1 MAMVLSK
8 PLNPKAQSWYPNPLY
23 LARHVFQKPPPE
35 LLPPPAHWLP
45 PPSHY
50 MYFNFLPTYHHPISW
65 YNLRSQPQPFSAQP
79 PPSSPPTATA
89 SCGFGETGGKFMRE
103 KKRLDR
109 GRPGLSYRGRV
120 CRYGTSRPVWM
131 PKESKSGKD
140 VDACVYS
147 SPHRRRPPPPPPPP
161 PPPSS
166 DDVSL
171 SGRTTVMI
179 KNIPY
184 QYRRNMLLAFLDNLC
199 QEQND
204 KAKSESELVRF
215 EYDFVYLPMDFW
227 RGDNL
232 GYAFVNFTTAMA
244 ATKVQGLLQNH
255 KWAIFED
262 SFGVVRQSNKICEIS
277 WARIQGKEDLVKH
290 FRNSNFVC
298 SNLEYLPVVLS
309 PPRDGT
315 ASLTSPTTI
324 GRCLETVNR
333 RPLKN

>member
-161 PPPSS
+161 PSS

-184 QYRRNMLLAFLDNLC
+184 QYR
-199 QEQND
+199 
-204 KAKSESELVRF
+204 
-215 EYDFVYLPMDFW
+215 

-277 WARIQGKEDLVKH
+277 WARIQDLVKH